1 MAYDYT
7 QKKISVFTDIND
19 VPRLASATQAENGS
33 DHTERIN
40 TICDNLVTDF
50 AALETANANQDTT
63 IANIQTQ
70 VNALK
75 ATGVTSTTFNITING
90 TWFNSPSTV
99 YMLLIYVPFEI
110 NLFEQNGSDIEVR
123 DLWFGEFGNS
133 SLNNNQVDAFTR
145 ENDCMVWTI
154 NNFSSPIDLGNFVDR
169 WGRGWYIFVP
179 FNEVSA
185 GYGTDYFLRD
195 NSNPLTITI
204 DSLDRDVVEVFD
216 LNIWSR
222 GFIPINLGLA
232 TNSPLDDNQYYQA
245 LRIYDT
251 KFNGSITINDVE

>member
-1 MAYDYT
+1 MTYDYT
-7 QKKISVFTDIND
+7 QKKISVFTGIND

-50 AALETANANQDTT
+50 AALETANANQDTD
-63 IANIQTQ
+63 IANIQNQ
-70 VNALK
+70 VDALAAGE
-75 ATGVTSTTFNITING
+75 ATDTTFNVIING

-123 DLWFGEFGNS
+123 DLWFGDFGNS
-133 SLNNNQVDAFTR
+133 SLNNNSVDAFSR

-154 NNFSSPIDLGNFVDR
+154 DDFSSLIDLGSFVDR

-179 FNEVSA
+179 FNEVSG
-185 GYGTDYFLRD
+185 GYSTDYFLPD
-195 NSNPLTITI
+195 NFNPLAISI
-204 DSLDRDVVEVFD
+204 DSLDKNVVEVFD

-232 TNSPLDDNQYYQA
+232 TNSPLDNSQYYQA

-251 KFNGSITINDVE
+251 KFNGSITINDIE